1 MINEWI
7 LELDE
12 SKGCE
17 NKIVQLYA
25 KKDGY
30 YVRFALRHKET
41 GEMKLSHIPLRIIE
55 ECAEA

>member
-25 KKDGY
+25 KKTAIMCD
-30 YVRFALRHKET
+30 
-41 GEMKLSHIPLRIIE
+41 SH
-55 ECAEA
+55 